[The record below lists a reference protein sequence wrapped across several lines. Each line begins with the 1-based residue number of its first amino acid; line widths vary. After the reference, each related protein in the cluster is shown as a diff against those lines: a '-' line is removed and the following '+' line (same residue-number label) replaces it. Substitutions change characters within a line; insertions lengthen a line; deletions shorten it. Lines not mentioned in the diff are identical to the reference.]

1 MNRERYQHIFVMLR
15 EEIKSTDSVEWFTFK
30 QMRQDVEVMNANG
43 MMSYVH
49 EQMQDFYK
57 EYLWKTFESHK
68 AWSFIDFVAHRDD
81 FFGEWA
87 TGKIDL
93 MKLTEA
99 WIERGDSRT
108 LLSLLSRLGQ
118 TGYETNW
125 QVLRALLDE
134 KLRRMEVEGTR
145 NGTKETGY
153 FYCLL
158 HAFTMIMMSEQS
170 LEDKMRLLELFSQQW
185 AFLRTVYSVMVR
197 RIVSL
202 NYTNFAQLAQYVVG
216 GQQDFDPY
224 LHLFHA
230 PLKERFEE
238 LVEMGTKRE
247 SLARAMDKIEKRMND
262 TQQSPE
268 LDVLCEVLFPAEF
281 RTMLNQHRLPGY
293 RELECEIDRIKI
305 ELDITQ
311 ETMNRQAK
319 EMATQLSAAL
329 KASVPIDVIEQR
341 LLIFPSAIALNVYM
355 SLNTMLQI
363 DAVWNAHSEG
373 ILQKILAK
381 QQQELQLSMNI
392 TAQPG
397 SNVNGVVQQQT
408 NNGILPNKQIT
419 AA

>member
-1 MNRERYQHIFVMLR
+1 MNKEQYQYVFVKLR
-15 EEIKSTDSVEWFTFK
+15 EEIKRTDSVEWVTFK
-30 QMRQDVEVMNANG
+30 CMKQDVEAMIANG

-49 EQMQDFYK
+49 EQMQSFYK
-57 EYLWKTFESHK
+57 EYLWRTIESFN
-68 AWSFIDFVAHRDD
+68 AWSFVDFVAHRDEY
-81 FFGEWA
+81 FGKWA

-93 MKLTEA
+93 VKLTEV

-108 LLSLLSRLGQ
+108 LLSLLTRLGQ

-125 QVLRALLDE
+125 QVLRSLLDE

-153 FYCLL
+153 FFCLL
-158 HAFTMIMMSEQS
+158 HAFTMIMMSGQS
-170 LEDKMRLLELFSQQW
+170 LEDKIRLLELFSQQW

-230 PLKERFEE
+230 PLKERFNE

-247 SLARAMDKIEKRMND
+247 SLTRALEKIEKRMND

-268 LDVLCEVLFPAEF
+268 LDELCEVLFPEEF
-281 RTMLNQHRLPGY
+281 RRMLNQHRLPSY
-293 RELECEIDRIKI
+293 RELECEIDRIRGK
-305 ELDITQ
+305 LDITQ

-341 LLIFPSAIALNVYM
+341 LLIFPSTIALKVYM
-355 SLNTMLQI
+355 SLNTMLQV
-363 DAVWNAHSEG
+363 DDVWKTHSEG

-408 NNGILPNKQIT
+408 NNNILPNKQIT
-419 AA
+419 A

>member
-158 HAFTMIMMSEQS
+158 HAFTMIMMSERS
-170 LEDKMRLLELFSQQW
+170 VEDKVQLLEQFSQQW

-197 RIVSL
+197 RIVGL

-216 GQQDFDPY
+216 GQQDFDPF

-238 LVEMGTKRE
+238 LVELGTKRE
-247 SLARAMDKIEKRMND
+247 SLTRALDKIEQRMNN
-262 TQQSPE
+262 TQQSADM
-268 LDVLCEVLFPAEF
+268 DVLCEVLFPEEF
-281 RTMLNQHRLPGY
+281 CNMLNMHRMPSY
-293 RELECEIDRIKI
+293 HELESEIDRIRI
-305 ELDITQ
+305 ELDSTQ
-311 ETMNRQAK
+311 ETMNRQAQ
-319 EMATQLSAAL
+319 EMAVQLSAAVN
-329 KASVPIDVIEQR
+329 ASVPIDVIEQR
-341 LLIFPSAIALNVYM
+341 LLIFPSGTALSVYM
-355 SLNTMLQI
+355 PLNTMLQVNP
-363 DAVWNAHSEG
+363 AWQARSES

-397 SNVNGVVQQQT
+397 SNVNGIVQQQM
-408 NNGILPNKQIT
+408 NNSILPNKQIS
-419 AA
+419 A

>member
-1 MNRERYQHIFVMLR
+1 MNIKRYQHIFVMLR
-15 EEIKSTDSVEWFTFK
+15 EEIKNPDSVEWFNWR
-30 QMRQDVEVMNANG
+30 QMKQDVEVMIANG

-49 EQMQDFYK
+49 EQIQSFYE
-57 EYLWKTFESHK
+57 EYLWRSIESDN
-68 AWSFIDFVAHRDD
+68 AWHFIDFVTQRDD
-81 FFGEWA
+81 YFGEWA

-93 MKLTEA
+93 MRLTEV

-108 LLSLLSRLGQ
+108 LLSLLTRLGQ
-118 TGYETNW
+118 TRYETNW
-125 QVLRALLDE
+125 QVLRSLLDE
-134 KLRRMEVEGTR
+134 QLRRMEVEGTR

-158 HAFTMIMMSEQS
+158 HAFTMIMMSEHS
-170 LEDKMRLLELFSQQW
+170 LEDKIRLLELFSQQW

-197 RIVSL
+197 RIVGL
-202 NYTNFAQLAQYVVG
+202 NYTNFAQLTQYVVG

-230 PLKERFEE
+230 PLKERFDE

-247 SLARAMDKIEKRMND
+247 SLTRALDKIEKRMND
-262 TQQSPE
+262 TKQSPE
-268 LDVLCEVLFPAEF
+268 LDVLCEVLFPEEF
-281 RTMLNQHRLPGY
+281 RNMLNQHRLPSY
-293 RELECEIDRIKI
+293 RELKCEIERIRI

-311 ETMNRQAK
+311 ETLNRQAK

-355 SLNTMLQI
+355 PLNTMLQV
-363 DAVWNAHSEG
+363 DDVWKAHSEG

>member
-262 TQQSPE
+262 IQQSPE

-355 SLNTMLQI
+355 SLNTML
-363 DAVWNAHSEG
+363 
-373 ILQKILAK
+373 
-381 QQQELQLSMNI
+381 
-392 TAQPG
+392 
-397 SNVNGVVQQQT
+397 
-408 NNGILPNKQIT
+408 
-419 AA
+419 

>member
-1 MNRERYQHIFVMLR
+1 MNRERYQHIFIMLR
-15 EEIKSTDSVEWFTFK
+15 EEIKSNDSVEWFTFK
-30 QMRQDVEVMNANG
+30 QMSQDVEVMIANG

-49 EQMQDFYK
+49 EQMQNFYE

-99 WIERGDSRT
+99 WIERDDSRT

-145 NGTKETGY
+145 NGVKETGY

-170 LEDKMRLLELFSQQW
+170 LEDKMRLLEQFSRQW

-197 RIVSL
+197 RIVGL

-216 GQQDFDPY
+216 GQQDFDPF

-238 LVEMGTKRE
+238 LVELGTKRE
-247 SLARAMDKIEKRMND
+247 SLTRALDKIEKRMNN
-262 TQQSPE
+262 TQQSAD
-268 LDVLCEVLFPAEF
+268 LDVLCEVLFPEEF
-281 RTMLNQHRLPGY
+281 CNMLNMHRMPSY
-293 RELECEIDRIKI
+293 HELESEIDRIRV
-305 ELDITQ
+305 ELDSTQ
-311 ETMNRQAK
+311 ETMNRQAQ
-319 EMATQLSAAL
+319 EMAVQLSAAVN
-329 KASVPIDVIEQR
+329 ASVPIDVIEQR
-341 LLIFPSAIALNVYM
+341 LLIFPSGTALSVYM
-355 SLNTMLQI
+355 PLNTMLQVNP
-363 DAVWNAHSEG
+363 AWQAHSES

-397 SNVNGVVQQQT
+397 SNVNGIVQQQM
-408 NNGILPNKQIT
+408 NNNILPNKQIS
-419 AA
+419 A